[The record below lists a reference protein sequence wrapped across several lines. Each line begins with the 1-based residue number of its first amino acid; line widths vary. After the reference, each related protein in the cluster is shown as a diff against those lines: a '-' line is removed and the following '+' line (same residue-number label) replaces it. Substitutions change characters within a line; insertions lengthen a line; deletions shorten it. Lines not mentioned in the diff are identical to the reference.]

1 MVWFILIVAAMLF
14 CAVMAV
20 VVKRLLVSAIWLAVA
35 SALLAL
41 LIYLLG
47 APELAVIELS
57 VGAGLVTVLFVFAI
71 SIAGE
76 DGASHGALVPK
87 WLAGVTVLFSVGLLG
102 LLCLPDL
109 GFDMPPLVP
118 SRLSTVL
125 WELRGADVIL
135 QVILIFAGVL
145 GVLGLL
151 SDGQSIV
158 SKERDA

>member
-1 MVWFILIVAAMLF
+1 MAWFILIVAAMLLSAVA
-14 CAVMAV
+14 AVM
-20 VVKRLLVSAIWLAVA
+20 VKRLLVSAIWLAVA

-76 DGASHGALVPK
+76 DGVSQGLLLPK
-87 WLAGVTVLFSVGLLG
+87 WLAGVTVLVSAGLLG

-109 GFDMPPLVP
+109 GFDMPQLVP
-118 SRLSTVL
+118 TRLSTVL

-151 SDGQSIV
+151 SDGQSVV